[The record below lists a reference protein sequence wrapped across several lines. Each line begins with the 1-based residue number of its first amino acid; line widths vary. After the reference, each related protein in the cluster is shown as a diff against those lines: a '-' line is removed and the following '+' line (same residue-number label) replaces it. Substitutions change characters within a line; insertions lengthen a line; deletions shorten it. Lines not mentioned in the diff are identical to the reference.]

1 MVDSLGRPCPIGAN
15 AEANDCRSRCHN
27 WEKKKDNAG
36 ILFEERDVRR
46 NGYDIITQIRRLIS
60 RFIHSTYTFCFDLK
74 KKKLIYHTFTIYFLI
89 K

>member
-27 WEKKKDNAG
+27 WEKKKKDNAG

-60 RFIHSTYTFCFDLK
+60 RFIHSAYVLLRPEK
-74 KKKLIYHTFTIYFLI
+74 KN
-89 K
+89 

>member
-27 WEKKKDNAG
+27 WEKKKDNAS

-46 NGYDIITQIRRLIS
+46 NGYDIITQMRRLIS
-60 RFIHSTYTFCFDLK
+60 RFIHSTYILLRPEEK
-74 KKKLIYHTFTIYFLI
+74 INIPHVYNFLI

>member
-1 MVDSLGRPCPIGAN
+1 MPRLMTVEVDVIIER
-15 AEANDCRSRCHN
+15 
-27 WEKKKDNAG
+27 KKDNAG

-60 RFIHSTYTFCFDLK
+60 RFIHSAYVLLRPEK
-74 KKKLIYHTFTIYFLI
+74 KKKENEWYHVYNFLI